1 MRPLLRSSLL
11 EEMAIWFDG
20 GGVALALLT
29 RAPADGGECVRFDI
43 SEVEREFALRIICGG
58 C

>member
-29 RAPADGGECVRFDI
+29 RAPAGGGECVRFDI
-43 SEVEREFALRIICGG
+43 GEVEREFALRMICGG
-58 C
+58 Y